1 MSVICHTYSTLEIK
15 LGKAQPKQ
23 SQNPKF
29 IFSLPPL
36 HSNVCTKAKFLGKQL
51 SEFEDIITKIAEQCL
66 FEGMKNMSNY
76 WLDGTAPK
84 LLRKGRIGDWKNYF
98 TPEQNK
104 MFENEVMNKLIGT
117 RLEFDFERRASLLS

>member
-1 MSVICHTYSTLEIK
+1 M
-15 LGKAQPKQ
+15 
-23 SQNPKF
+23 
-29 IFSLPPL
+29 

-51 SEFEDIITKIAEQCL
+51 SEDIITKIAEQCH
-66 FEGMKNMSNY
+66 FKGMKNMSNY
-76 WLDGTAPK
+76 LLEGTAPK

-117 RLEFDFERRASLLS
+117 GLEFDFEG